1 MILDIKASGYD
12 YPEFP
17 VMSFAEMSEEEFS
30 RLEKMASA
38 PVACNLF
45 PSYIPLSDNNRDL
58 DRVRE
63 YLDIAFTRAIV
74 SNVVNDHRDTLNLVL
89 AQYTKPMTAAQ
100 TAKFREYLEARLNTR
115 PITIV
120 SGEYR

>member
-1 MILDIKASGYD
+1 MIA
-12 YPEFP
+12 PELRVIFP
-17 VMSFAEMSEEEFS
+17 Q
-30 RLEKMASA
+30 
-38 PVACNLF
+38 
-45 PSYIPLSDNNRDL
+45 
-58 DRVRE
+58 VR
-63 YLDIAFTRAIV
+63 DIAFTRAIV